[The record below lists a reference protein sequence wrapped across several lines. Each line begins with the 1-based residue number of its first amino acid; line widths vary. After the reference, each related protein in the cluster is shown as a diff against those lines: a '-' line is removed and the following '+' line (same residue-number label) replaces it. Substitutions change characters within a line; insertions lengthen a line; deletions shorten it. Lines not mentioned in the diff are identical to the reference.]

1 MEKSIYDKILDS
13 LGDRSNWL
21 IFSVVLS
28 VTTIYFIDKIHEDLW
43 SWHLFW
49 YIIPYFNF
57 NPTHLLFEDGK
68 NLTFLVSEILLTSMA
83 LTRVL
88 IAFDILHII
97 QRTPIVADV
106 INFCWKERRKEIEFF
121 QTKYLMPCVI
131 DYSEKCIDTR
141 IDMKTLWKTLYCNK
155 YGYGESGIYITNC
168 FPFPSNRDDP
178 YYSAMTNDRKL
189 REQQASTIWFKKL
202 SYHGIKIDE
211 KTQKTI
217 YPIEIHRFL
226 DRKFYGY
233 FLCNKP
239 LFKIKNREIKLG
251 DIYALFAMLFAIYT
265 IYVV

>member
-1 MEKSIYDKILDS
+1 MDKLFDWLI
-13 LGDRSNWL
+13 GKTDRKHWL

-28 VTTIYFIDKIHEDLW
+28 VITIYFIDKIHEDLW

-106 INFCWKERRKEIEFF
+106 INLVIRERRERLNALVAWYQVPVGYPIDDYWNSLCYDGIWDSQEFLHE
-121 QTKYLMPCVI
+121 YII
-131 DYSEKCIDTR
+131 DD
-141 IDMKTLWKTLYCNK
+141 
-155 YGYGESGIYITNC
+155 YITLPKC
-168 FPFPSNRDDP
+168 RETFLQKKDMSRTMCGYMKEFDKIAVVK
-178 YYSAMTNDRKL
+178 YSDIGPIMPAYIRY
-189 REQQASTIWFKKL
+189 F
-202 SYHGIKIDE
+202 ID
-211 KTQKTI
+211 Q
-217 YPIEIHRFL
+217 H
-226 DRKFYGY
+226 FYGY